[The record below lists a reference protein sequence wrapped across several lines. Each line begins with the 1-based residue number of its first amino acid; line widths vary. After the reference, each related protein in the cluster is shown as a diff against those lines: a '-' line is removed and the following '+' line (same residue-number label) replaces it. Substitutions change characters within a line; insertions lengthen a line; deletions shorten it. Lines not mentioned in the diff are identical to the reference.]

1 MSIYCINPSCSQRQ
15 NPDDDLDLERCQTC
29 GTRLRIRER
38 YLLTKPLCDLNE
50 DTNAEVFKVSDLALI
65 CNLGFNSDGAEKQKV
80 LKVLKNKDFTAVDLF
95 KREAEVLIF
104 LSNNYPEI
112 GIPKIEVD
120 GYFLFEDLTGT
131 NQVQIHCLLME
142 EIEGIN
148 LKNWLERE
156 QRLPEEKALDWL
168 KQLGEILAAIHR
180 KQLLHR
186 DIKPSNIMLK
196 PDERLVLIDFGS
208 VAMHE
213 TARTRAIGTQG
224 YTAPEQY
231 EGKAVTQS
239 DFYSLGRTFV
249 HLLTGRHPLNL
260 QDKKTGKLRW
270 RDNIYVTPTL
280 RHIVINSAIKALKL
294 LPKNPWINWAIQQLH
309 NLELRIENNP
319 NNLPKI
325 SAGLADLIDDLIAV
339 SSKDRPQNAQEILH
353 RLEEVQFPYRR
364 RLRTG
369 ALVLLTSMVITFLA
383 IGIRQVGLLQ
393 AWELKAYD
401 TLMQMRP
408 AEQPDPRI
416 LLVEINESHLNQYGN
431 PIPDAILTQTLE
443 KLERYQPR
451 VIGIDIFRP
460 PSQQAKSTDLAPHWQ
475 QNSNLIALCS
485 VKQNNNPNKP
495 GIAPPSEVPANRIG
509 FSDLVVDPD
518 QVLRRHLL
526 FMQLVA
532 NSPCATEL
540 SFSSQLALHYLKGDR
555 IQPQTTSQDQ
565 FQLGT
570 RIFNQLRSNTGAYRS
585 LPLSNLGGYQ
595 ILLNYRASKTI
606 AQQVTLTEVLQDKVN
621 PNWVKNRI
629 VLIGITAPTTDDN
642 FFTPYS
648 TSQWPYQTVSGVV
661 IHAQKVSQ
669 IVSAVLDKRP
679 LLQVWSQRLEVIWIW
694 GWSVLG
700 GLAIW
705 RSHSLLNLALA
716 SIMTAGILSGVCFVL
731 LIQGSW
737 VPLVPSALGLI
748 ATAGI
753 VLVCQRINIGDRC
766 RLFQYYVLE
775 KVARWTNRT

>member
-1 MSIYCINPSCSQRQ
+1 MSIYCINPSCPQRQ

-29 GTRLRIRER
+29 GTPLRIQER
-38 YLLTKPLCDLNE
+38 YLLSKLLSEPNA
-50 DTNAEVFKVSDLALI
+50 NAEVFDLLD
-65 CNLGFNSDGAEKQKV
+65 LEFELDRPKV
-80 LKVLKNKDFTAVDLF
+80 LKVLKDPHPSVELF
-95 KREAEVLIF
+95 KREAVILKF
-104 LSNNYPEI
+104 LSCKYPYL
-112 GIPKIEVD
+112 GIPKVEND
-120 GYFLFEDLTGT
+120 GYFLFPEPDGL
-131 NQVQIHCLLME
+131 NQLKLHCLLME
-142 EIEGIN
+142 KVEGIN
-148 LKNWLERE
+148 LEQWLLQKNQILS
-156 QRLPEEKALDWL
+156 EKIAIDWL
-168 KQLGEILAAIHR
+168 KQLVKILE
-180 KQLLHR
+180 LLHEQGLWHR

-196 PDERLVLIDFGS
+196 PDGRLVLIDFGS
-208 VAMHE
+208 VAVQK
-213 TARTRAIGTQG
+213 TASTQIGTEG

-231 EGKAVTQS
+231 QGQAVRQS

-249 HLLTGRHPLNL
+249 HLLTGTDP
-260 QDKKTGKLRW
+260 QLRW
-270 RDNIYVTPTL
+270 RDNIYLTPTW
-280 RHIVINSAIKALKL
+280 RNIVINYAIKGLEL
-294 LPKNPWINWAIQQLH
+294 LPENKWINWAKHQLH
-309 NLELRIENNP
+309 NLALRIQNNP
-319 NNLPKI
+319 KNLPQI
-325 SAGLADLIDDLIAV
+325 SAPLADLIDNLMAYLP
-339 SSKDRPQNAQEILH
+339 KDRPQNAQEILR
-353 RLEEVQFPYRR
+353 RLEEVPFPYRR
-364 RLRTG
+364 TLRTG
-369 ALVLLTSMVITFLA
+369 GLVLLTSAVITILVL
-383 IGIRQVGLLQ
+383 GIRQIGLLQ
-393 AWELKAYD
+393 ALELKAYD
-401 TLMQMRP
+401 TLMQLRP

-431 PIPDAILTQTLE
+431 PIPDAILAQTLE
-443 KLERYQPR
+443 KLERHQPR